1 MTGKGR
7 GGVFGRQEAEDYV
20 YRSYLAAAP
29 HWRYEDP
36 DSEKRHPELAARVI
50 STLPRV
56 PTCVV
61 TGSKGK
67 GSVCRMLACVM
78 GTRVRTGLMTSPHLA
93 RFNER
98 FCVDGRPVGD
108 GELVASV
115 QRLRPAF
122 DEVQRTLRPG
132 ECVGPMGIQAA
143 MALDMFWRAGCGFE
157 VLECGKG
164 ARYDDVNA
172 VAHEY
177 AVLNTVFL
185 EHTRELGP
193 TLEAIAS
200 DKAHV
205 MRAGVRRAFVGP
217 QVPEALE
224 RIEGRAARVG
234 VPLRRYGR
242 DFWAGPVSRE
252 GARMAFDVRLPQGTL
267 AGVRLSLFGEHQARN
282 CALALAVAADALV
295 ETQGMS
301 EAEAL
306 EWLGSPDVR
315 RALEGLRIPGRLE
328 LAGGE
333 PPCLVDACV
342 NRVSAR
348 EVLRALG
355 ELLGGSGFGAQALP
369 GGPASVQVPPDGPV
383 LAPQVLPAGKAGAPD
398 IAARPSTPGPAGVT
412 LVMGIPNDKDYLGV
426 ARTLAPATARLLLV
440 DPARAHYAFDL
451 DDQRRQLGERGIHG
465 EAAGDVARGIERARG
480 EGLPIVVVGIAPVVA
495 DARRALGLA

>member
-1 MTGKGR
+1 MTGRERAGEMPSAGPLPDGAAR
-7 GGVFGRQEAEDYV
+7 PAQSCLEGGAPARREAEDYV

-36 DSEKRHPELAARVI
+36 DSAKRHPEHAARVI

-98 FCVDGRPVGD
+98 ICVDGVPVED
-108 GELVASV
+108 EALVASV
-115 QRLRPAF
+115 ARLRPAF

-132 ECVGPMGIQAA
+132 ECLGPMGIQAA
-143 MALDMFWRAGCGFE
+143 MALDLFWRAGCGFE

-164 ARYDDVNA
+164 ARYDDVNV

-193 TLEAIAS
+193 TLSAIAS

-205 MRAGVRRAFVGP
+205 MREGVRHAYVGP
-217 QVPEALE
+217 QQPEALE
-224 RIEGRAARVG
+224 RIEERAGQVG

-252 GARMAFDVRLPQGTL
+252 GARMTFDVRLPQGTL
-267 AGVRLSLFGEHQARN
+267 AGMRLALFGEHQARN
-282 CALALAVAADALV
+282 CALALAVAADVLV

-306 EWLGSPDVR
+306 AWLGSPAVR
-315 RALEGLRIPGRLE
+315 EALEVLRIPGRLE
-328 LAGGE
+328 LVATE

-348 EVLRALG
+348 EVLAALRG
-355 ELLGGSGFGAQALP
+355 LLGDPGADVQASS
-369 GGPASVQVPPDGPV
+369 ADQ
-383 LAPQVLPAGKAGAPD
+383 
-398 IAARPSTPGPAGVT
+398 AGVT
-412 LVMGIPNDKDYLGV
+412 FVMGIPNDKDYLGV
-426 ARTLAPATARLLLV
+426 ARELAPVVARLVLV
-440 DPARAHYAFDL
+440 DPARAHYVFDL
-451 DDQRRQLGERGIHG
+451 DVQRGQL
-465 EAAGDVARGIERARG
+465 EAQGIESEVGGGVAEGIECAR
-480 EGLPIVVVGIAPVVA
+480 EIGLPVVVVGIAPVIA
-495 DARRALGLA
+495 DARRALGLV

>member
-1 MTGKGR
+1 MTGRVRPDAGSSSRSLPGGESYPAKARPDGAVPGR
-7 GGVFGRQEAEDYV
+7 GEAEDYV

-36 DSEKRHPELAARVI
+36 DSAKRHPEHAARVI
-50 STLPRV
+50 SSLPHV
-56 PTCVV
+56 PTAVV

-67 GSVCRMLACVM
+67 GSVCRMLACAM

-98 FCVDGRPVGD
+98 FCVDGVPVGD
-108 GELVASV
+108 EELVASSE
-115 QRLRPAF
+115 RLRPAF
-122 DEVQRTLRPG
+122 DEVQGTLRPG
-132 ECVGPMGIQAA
+132 ECIGPMGIQAA
-143 MALDMFWRAGCGFE
+143 MALDMFWREGCGFE

-172 VAHEY
+172 VPHEY

-193 TLEAIAS
+193 TLSDIAS

-205 MRAGVRRAFVGP
+205 MREGVRHAYVGP
-217 QVPEALE
+217 QQPEALE

-242 DFWAGPVSRE
+242 DFCADAVSHAC
-252 GARMAFDVRLPQGTL
+252 GRMTFDVRLPQGTL
-267 AGVRLSLFGEHQARN
+267 AGMRLALFGEHQARN

-295 ETQGMS
+295 ETQGMTG
-301 EAEAL
+301 AEAL
-306 EWLGSPDVR
+306 AWLGSPAVR
-315 RALEGLRIPGRLE
+315 EALEGLRIPGRLE
-328 LAGGE
+328 LVATE

-348 EVLRALG
+348 EVLAALDG
-355 ELLGGSGFGAQALP
+355 LLGGLD
-369 GGPASVQVPPDGPV
+369 ASVTSSG
-383 LAPQVLPAGKAGAPD
+383 GRG
-398 IAARPSTPGPAGVT
+398 GVT
-412 LVMGIPNDKDYLGV
+412 LVMGIPDDKDYLGV
-426 ARTLAPATARLLLV
+426 ARTLAPVTASLLLV
-440 DPARAHYAFDL
+440 DPSRAHYAFDL
-451 DDQRRQLGERGIHG
+451 DSQRRRLEAQGICA
-465 EAAGDVARGIERARG
+465 EVAGSVAEGVGRAREG
-480 EGLPIVVVGIAPVVA
+480 GLPVVVVGIAPVVG